1 MDIYPNQC
9 LIFLKY
15 FDINE
20 KKLMKVQKFTIDDTE
35 KPLIHYAPLFN
46 EIADLPINTPLNIYE
61 ETYPTMIDLLNQNHS
76 FKKLEI
82 VDGDIL
88 CFEKKLASEEEYDN
102 IDKHLMII
110 PQYFEKL
117 LSQKVVT
124 FINVVHDNEPKL
136 DDIELTLSGDT
147 TYIEIAN
154 MLGERIQKN
163 PENLQFITYS
173 THQQI
178 RYLSNKQ
185 LDTFLDPKETILY
198 YTILDITLKE
208 YENIEIIQVDDLT
221 AKYQVKITHN
231 VIINNNST
239 YRVLFESIYKE
250 LGYELLRDQNGNYHC
265 FNETFFDL
273 KKRLLKKISLSN
285 RELNEDNIYLINK
298 ESRLIKCDDDDVPD
312 KYIAVGYDCPERT
325 LMPLLSDKGLNINM
339 KS

>member
-124 FINVVHDNEPKL
+124 FIN
-136 DDIELTLSGDT
+136 
-147 TYIEIAN
+147 
-154 MLGERIQKN
+154 
-163 PENLQFITYS
+163 
-173 THQQI
+173 
-178 RYLSNKQ
+178 
-185 LDTFLDPKETILY
+185 
-198 YTILDITLKE
+198 
-208 YENIEIIQVDDLT
+208 
-221 AKYQVKITHN
+221 
-231 VIINNNST
+231 
-239 YRVLFESIYKE
+239 
-250 LGYELLRDQNGNYHC
+250 
-265 FNETFFDL
+265 NETFFDL